1 MPKLNALVAGSTGY
15 IGTQLIKI
23 LVKHKH
29 INIKYL
35 CGNSSV
41 GKSIVSYD
49 KSLSKYK
56 LPKIKKFN
64 KNLLND
70 VDVIFTAL
78 PNGEA
83 QDISKHLNNKNILI
97 DLAADFRLEKA
108 SEYKKWYK
116 QKHRAVKLIKKSIY
130 SLPEINMENT
140 QTISKTPKLKLD
152 FKDSKYA
159 TGRRKTSIA
168 KVWLKKGSGKIYVN
182 GKLFSDYFADET
194 HKMQITRPFEII
206 NQSTDYDVRCS
217 VKGGGPT
224 GQAGAMVHGIAKA
237 LVLFD
242 ENLKGT
248 LKTEKLTTRDSR
260 AVERKKPGR
269 RKARRSFQFS
279 KR

>member
-1 MPKLNALVAGSTGY
+1 
-15 IGTQLIKI
+15 
-23 LVKHKH
+23 
-29 INIKYL
+29 
-35 CGNSSV
+35 
-41 GKSIVSYD
+41 
-49 KSLSKYK
+49 
-56 LPKIKKFN
+56 
-64 KNLLND
+64 
-70 VDVIFTAL
+70 
-78 PNGEA
+78 
-83 QDISKHLNNKNILI
+83 
-97 DLAADFRLEKA
+97 
-108 SEYKKWYK
+108 
-116 QKHRAVKLIKKSIY
+116 
-130 SLPEINMENT
+130 MENT
-140 QTISKTPKLKLD
+140 QQNIKKTKIKLD

-182 GKLFSDYFADET
+182 GKLYNEYFSDDN

-206 NQSTDYDVRCS
+206 KQPTEYDVRCS

-224 GQAGAMVHGIAKA
+224 GQAGAMVHGISKA

-242 ENLKGT
+242 QNLKST